1 MARKALFDVD
11 GVLLSHGF
19 VEFTLGV
26 GQTVKV
32 VPDDYGFRPGTV
44 DVNGKPLVPPPSPR
58 EVSKN
63 DTLAKL
69 DAAINR
75 GSLLDIVE
83 ALRALKGYIL
93 NA

>member
-19 VEFTLGV
+19 VEFTPGV

-44 DVNGKPLVPPPSPR
+44 DADGKPLVPPLPAR
-58 EVSKN
+58 EVAKVDAIAKI
-63 DTLAKL
+63 DTALAGR
-69 DAAINR
+69 N
-75 GSLLDIVE
+75 LLDVVE